1 MRSTRLTRDGQEVI
15 ARYPRWRRVV
25 VVGTVG
31 LAVLFGGGWLTER
44 WWLGSTDD
52 AAFARVKRS
61 VEQRFEEMA
70 SSLETTAAS
79 LVTRPEVIAGIG
91 GDPDLL
97 AGLFEVTRAAPA
109 AGDSSD
115 IAVTVYGASAAAR
128 AWTGRPSEIPP
139 ERILDE
145 RAFFVAPGPLGLR
158 LVYVEPVIDP
168 PDGDPAVRRRLGSIA
183 VERVLSPAGGVTD
196 LPSDAFRLEAPIADV
211 AVRAWHE
218 GAGAQTRPRT
228 FELRSPSGDRLLEAE
243 VSTADLQSA
252 RSAWRRTVLSLVLTF
267 LALLVVLTTLPLI
280 NRPARGTPTQQVL
293 SLAGLAAGGFG
304 LAFLLLRFLS
314 TPGPGRLR
322 CFGPMYTGRFGCRRC
337 FALQPTFYSLAYSSP
352 GWC

>member
-1 MRSTRLTRDGQEVI
+1 
-15 ARYPRWRRVV
+15 
-25 VVGTVG
+25 
-31 LAVLFGGGWLTER
+31 
-44 WWLGSTDD
+44 
-52 AAFARVKRS
+52 
-61 VEQRFEEMA
+61 MA

-109 AGDSSD
+109 AGDSSE

-168 PDGDPAVRRRLGSIA
+168 PDGDPAVASPPRLDRRGTGSLPCRWRDGTFRPTPSALRRR
-183 VERVLSPAGGVTD
+183 SPM
-196 LPSDAFRLEAPIADV
+196 LPCGRGTRGPAPSRG
-211 AVRAWHE
+211 RAHSSC
-218 GAGAQTRPRT
+218 GRHPAIGYSRPRC
-228 FELRSPSGDRLLEAE
+228 RL
-243 VSTADLQSA
+243 QICKSA

-304 LAFLLLRFLS
+304 LAVPSAAFSQHARARA
-314 TPGPGRLR
+314 GLR
-322 CFGPMYTGRFGCRRC
+322 CFGLMYTGRFGCRRC
-337 FALQPTFYSLAYSSP
+337 SALQPTFYSLAYSSP